1 MANEIGKM
9 IKVFWK
15 ARGKWSW
22 EPENKEIQLILIRQ
36 GPGNEGRVRHVK
48 DLGGRGRTGKE
59 TPGEEESG
67 IGSMEKAGGSQGPR
81 HQKLGLC
88 FLSSTIR

>member
-1 MANEIGKM
+1 MVNEIGKM

-67 IGSMEKAGGSQGPR
+67 IGYRSPWRRPVDPR
-81 HQKLGLC
+81 VRD
-88 FLSSTIR
+88 IRSWACAS